1 MADGRIYIRKD
12 EMADNPLLISG
23 RSNPKLAKGIAGKIG
38 VTLTKCDIV
47 NFSDGELFCQIMEN
61 IRGGDV
67 FIIQSTCPPV
77 NDYLMELLIVIDA
90 VKRASA
96 RRITAVMPYFGYSR
110 QDRKVQSRTPI
121 TARLVA
127 DLITQAGADRA
138 LFMDLHAGQIQG
150 FFDKPVDHLYGT
162 PLLVEAVKKNGYKDL
177 VIVSPDAGGVER
189 ARAYAKAL
197 DCGLCIIDKRREG
210 KNVAKVM
217 HIIGEVKGKDVMI
230 VDDMVDT
237 AGTLTEGVNALL
249 EAGANTV
256 QACCSHAVLS
266 GKAIERLNGSPIKKL
281 FCTTSIDQTEHAKH
295 CGKIE
300 VLDIAPLF
308 AEAIERIHHEKSVSS
323 LFEY

>member
-1 MADGRIYIRKD
+1 MS
-12 EMADNPLLISG
+12 DNPLLISG
-23 RSNPKLAKGIAGKIG
+23 RSNPKLAKGIASKIG
-38 VTLTKCDIV
+38 VPLTKCDIV

-77 NDYLMELLIVIDA
+77 NDHLMELLIVIDA

-96 RRITAVMPYFGYSR
+96 RRITPVIPYFGYAR

-127 DLITQAGADRA
+127 DLVCQAGADRA

-162 PLLVEAVKKNGYKDL
+162 PLIVEAIKKNGYNDL
-177 VIVSPDAGGVER
+177 VVVSPDAGGVER
-189 ARAYAKAL
+189 ARAYAKSL
-197 DCGLCIIDKRREG
+197 NCGLGIIDKRREG
-210 KNVAKVM
+210 KNIAKAM
-217 HIIGEVKGKDVMI
+217 NIIGDVRGKDVMI

-249 EAGANTV
+249 EAGAKTV

-266 GKAIERLNGSPIKKL
+266 GKAIERLNASPLQKL
-281 FCTTSIDQTEHAKH
+281 ICTNSIDQTEHMKH

-300 VLDIAPLF
+300 TLDIAPLF
-308 AEAIERIHHEKSVSS
+308 AEAVERIHNEKSVSS